1 MKIEIKKVT
10 QDLDLGDYAEEY
22 KGQGLALKVWVNPD
36 RGTIAER
43 DDIQAEFDR
52 QLQETKTNN
61 ALVEPFLKWVVE
73 IYTPAVMDW
82 YARLWSQGERETHWT
97 VEELQALDERDPA
110 LFDWLK
116 RRSVQM
122 IVEHRTREKKV

>member
-1 MKIEIKKVT
+1 MKIEIMKGL
-10 QDLDLGDYAEEY
+10 QDLDLGDYADEY
-22 KGQGLALKVWVNPD
+22 KGQGLAVKVWVNPD

-73 IYTPAVMDW
+73 TYTHVILNW
-82 YARLWSQGERETHWT
+82 YSRLWSQGAPDTHWS
-97 VEELQALDERDPA
+97 VDEMKELDKQDPA
-110 LFDWLK
+110 LFEWMK

-122 IVEHRTREKKV
+122 IIQHRTREKKG

>member
-1 MKIEIKKVT
+1 MEFDIKKIIR
-10 QDLDLGDYAEEY
+10 DLPLEEYAEEY
-22 KGQGLALKVWVNPD
+22 KGSTLKIWVNPD
-36 RGTIAER
+36 RGFIGRR
-43 DDIQAEFDR
+43 DELQTEFDSR
-52 QLQETKTNN
+52 LRETKTNN
-61 ALVEPFLKWVVE
+61 ALAEPFMTWVAE
-73 IYTPAVMDW
+73 IYTPSVMDW

-122 IVEHRTREKKV
+122 IVEHRTREKKA